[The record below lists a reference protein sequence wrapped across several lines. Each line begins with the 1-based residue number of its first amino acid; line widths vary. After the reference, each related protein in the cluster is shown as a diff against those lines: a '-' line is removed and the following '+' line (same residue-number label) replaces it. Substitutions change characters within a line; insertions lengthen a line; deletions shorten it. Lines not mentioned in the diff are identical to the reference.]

1 MRPRTAA
8 IFGLLVAAAVPAIL
22 LAATTPMIAR
32 GDLLGRLMLLPV
44 FYGFSAMVTLPAG
57 LLLLLL
63 FERLGILRFWLVLAS
78 GFVIGAVVG
87 LALKTSASFVG
98 VAVLGLIGVAS
109 ALVFWSILRQGRDT

>member
-1 MRPRTAA
+1 
-8 IFGLLVAAAVPAIL
+8 
-22 LAATTPMIAR
+22 
-32 GDLLGRLMLLPV
+32 MLLPV